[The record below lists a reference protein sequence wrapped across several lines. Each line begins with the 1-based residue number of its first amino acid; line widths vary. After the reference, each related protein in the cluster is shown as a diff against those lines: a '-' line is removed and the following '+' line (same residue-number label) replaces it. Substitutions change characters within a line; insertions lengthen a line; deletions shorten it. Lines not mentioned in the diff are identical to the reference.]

1 MAFDNEDW
9 TRRLRL
15 AKSTDEITAMI
26 MELPDGPRPE
36 QQKETEE
43 DGRELYLLEG
53 RTPVRCYDERDV
65 YFYAPIYGKIAK
77 DCIRG
82 LDITTMFLFMDER
95 YNGRTHWLGGD
106 GPLLFAT
113 SIRASD
119 LSRETKLV
127 EMLCGTYEEA
137 EQMHQVA
144 IERVCTTPFAKLASV
159 YPNMHE
165 RTIFIG

>member
-1 MAFDNEDW
+1 MDH
-9 TRRLRL
+9 
-15 AKSTDEITAMI
+15 
-26 MELPDGPRPE
+26 RPE
-36 QQKETEE
+36 REKETQE

-53 RTPVRCYDERDV
+53 RTPVRCYHESDV

-113 SIRASD
+113 LIRASD

-165 RTIFIG
+165 RAIFIG